1 MCGRYALY
9 AETEELIAVFAVQ
22 RDAATPHLEQRYNVA
37 PTQDVP
43 IVVAEHGARRLRLVR
58 WGLVPSQWSTP
69 DERRAPLINARA
81 ESVASRP
88 VFRHAYARSRC
99 LIPASG
105 FFEWRR
111 ADGVRQPY
119 FVTIDSD
126 GPLAFAGLHDVWQ
139 RDDQPPIPSC
149 TIITVPP
156 NALVAG
162 LHDRMPALLTG
173 EDWEPW
179 LDSAAPREALRTLL
193 RPAEVRLVIYP
204 VTPRMN
210 HHAYEEPDAVVP
222 LAAPAAA
229 EQLSLEW

>member
-1 MCGRYALY
+1 MCGRYAVQ
-9 AETEELIAVFAVQ
+9 AETEELIAAFGVQ
-22 RDAATPHLEQRYNVA
+22 RDAASPHLEPRYNVA
-37 PTQDVP
+37 PTQEVP
-43 IVVAEHGARRLRLVR
+43 IVVAERGARRLRLAR

-88 VFRHAYARSRC
+88 VFRDAYARSRC

-111 ADGVRQPY
+111 TGGGRQPW
-119 FVTIDSD
+119 FVTSDSG

-139 RDDQPPIPSC
+139 RDDQPPLPSC

-156 NALVAG
+156 NSLVAG
-162 LHDRMPALLTG
+162 LHDRMPALLAA

-179 LDSAAPREALRTLL
+179 LDPAAPREALRTLL
-193 RPAEVRLVIYP
+193 RPAEVRLTIHP
-204 VTPRMN
+204 VTARMN
-210 HHAYEEPDAVVP
+210 HHAYEEPDAVAP
-222 LAAPAAA
+222 LAAAGA